1 MITPPRKMTLEE
13 LRANM
18 QVFADFAEVENAL
31 RDEVERSVGKILLT
45 RAQNGD
51 RHAVD
56 TLADYLDAGSAK
68 DIEERLK
75 IIIGLSQGSL
85 ELLKRVYEAMLPG
98 VAWGQLGKDANI
110 RRRVAEFLISPHA
123 EEMPIPQFIR
133 ESFYL
138 PEDWRKLLQSREY
151 LRVIVRGSKRAQY
164 SVSMGS
170 ATEAAV
176 GNAIRAAGYTFAKG
190 AVSIVDD
197 KEVDLAVPDTQY
209 PQALIMASYQLTT
222 SSSQSSKANEQAR
235 MYALVKQHNGRRAQ
249 LDNPDV
255 LFINIID
262 GGGWLARPRDLQSMW
277 ANCDYIFPLSRMDGL
292 QEVLTRCISE

>member
-1 MITPPRKMTLEE
+1 MITPLRKMTIEE

-45 RAQNGD
+45 CAQNGD

-56 TLADYLDAGSAK
+56 ILADYLDAGSAS

-85 ELLKRVYEAMLPG
+85 EMLKRVYEAMLPG
-98 VAWGQLGKDANI
+98 VAWGRLRRDANV
-110 RRRVAEFLISPHA
+110 RRRVAEFLISPQA
-123 EEMPIPQFIR
+123 EETPIPQFIR

-138 PEDWRKLLQSREY
+138 PGDWQGLLQSREY
-151 LRVIVRGSKRAQY
+151 LRAIVRGSKRAQY
-164 SVSMGS
+164 SVSMGN

-176 GNAIRAAGYTFAKG
+176 GNAIKAAGYTFAKG
-190 AVSIVDD
+190 AVRIVDS
-197 KEVDLAVPDTQY
+197 KEVDLAVPDTQQ

-235 MYALVKQHNGRRAQ
+235 MYADVQRHNGRRDQ
-249 LDNPDV
+249 LNNPDV

-262 GGGWLARPRDLQSMW
+262 GGGWLARPNDLRSMQ

-292 QEVLTRCISE
+292 QEVLTHYISK

>member
-1 MITPPRKMTLEE
+1 MITPPRKMTFEE
-13 LRANM
+13 LRADM

-31 RDEVERSVGKILLT
+31 RDEVEQSVGKILLT

-56 TLADYLDAGSAK
+56 ILADYLDAGSVK
-68 DIEERLK
+68 NIEERLK

-85 ELLKRVYEAMLPG
+85 ELLKRVYAAMLPG
-98 VAWGQLGKDANI
+98 VNWGQIGRDASV
-110 RRRVAEFLISPHA
+110 RLRVAEFLISPQA
-123 EEMPIPQFIR
+123 EETPIPQFIR

-138 PEDWRKLLQSREY
+138 PKDWQGLLQSREY
-151 LRVIVRGSKRAQY
+151 LRVIVRGSKRSQY

-176 GNAIRAAGYTFAKG
+176 GNAIRAASYTFAKG
-190 AVSIVDD
+190 AVGIVDD
-197 KEVDLAVPDTQY
+197 KEVDLAVPNTQH

-249 LDNPDV
+249 LNNPDV

-262 GGGWLARPRDLQSMW
+262 GGGWLARSKDLQSMW

-292 QEVLTRCISE
+292 QDVLAHYINQ